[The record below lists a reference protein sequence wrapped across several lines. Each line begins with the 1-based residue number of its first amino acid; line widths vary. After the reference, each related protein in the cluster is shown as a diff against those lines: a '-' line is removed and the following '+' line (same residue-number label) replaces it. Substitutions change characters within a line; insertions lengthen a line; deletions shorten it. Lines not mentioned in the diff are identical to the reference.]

1 MLETPSRGPE
11 RYPGHAPSVFNWFR
25 PGYTPPGT
33 AISTKGLVAP
43 EFQMANEPSVIA
55 YVNYMQTLIQSGA
68 GDARGNYTDI
78 LTKAADSQA
87 LVDEVNLVLAAGQ
100 LSAATV
106 TAIKT
111 AVDSIVFTGTN
122 GPINRVYMA
131 ILLVMA
137 APEYI
142 AQK

>member
-1 MLETPSRGPE
+1 M
-11 RYPGHAPSVFNWFR
+11 
-25 PGYTPPGT
+25 
-33 AISTKGLVAP
+33 
-43 EFQMANEPSVIA
+43 
-55 YVNYMQTLIQSGA
+55 
-68 GDARGNYTDI
+68 
-78 LTKAADSQA
+78 
-87 LVDEVNLVLAAGQ
+87 LAAGQ

-111 AVDSIVFTGTN
+111 AVDSISVTSFDGL
-122 GPINRVYMA
+122 PNRVYMA